1 MSPAVDFM
9 MAVAATIAPS
19 LIVRVEILSILR
31 PDRRFKIDIWSRL
44 RETLVILWIRLPK
57 GAIQML
63 AGTGEDDIQS

>member
-57 GAIQML
+57 GAIQIL

>member
-1 MSPAVDFM
+1 

-57 GAIQML
+57 GAIQIL